1 MRPIDADALVC
12 SDKIWKMPACGEF
25 IGVIPVKDIDKAP
38 TLDVRPNIHGEWL
51 VPYLHCSVCGGQSLT
66 ITTFCGHCGARMDGV
81 NEGL

>member
-1 MRPIDADALVC
+1 MRPIDADSL
-12 SDKIWKMPACGEF
+12 PAHF
-25 IGVIPVKDIDKAP
+25 DANYVWVQRYAWDNAP

-66 ITTFCGHCGARMDGV
+66 KTTFCGHCGAKMDGV